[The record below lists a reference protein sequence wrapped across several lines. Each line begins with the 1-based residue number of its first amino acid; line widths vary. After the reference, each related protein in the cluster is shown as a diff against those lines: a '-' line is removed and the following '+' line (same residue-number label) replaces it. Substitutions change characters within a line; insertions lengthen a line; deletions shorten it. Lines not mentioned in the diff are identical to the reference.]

1 MARTKGAKDK
11 GRRRKNISPRQSTQ
25 HPAAAK
31 TATLTAVTQESPPD
45 RPAIPPNE
53 FAAAITA
60 AIAAELQ
67 TSQPGPPASSPH
79 GDGATAC
86 ESPGPA
92 ASFDPASLTMDG
104 LASAWQLPFYALGV
118 GLHLLRITPDPE
130 PIFAVGRRRA
140 KDMAKSSYPI
150 YEHLMREY
158 LAVNPDDTVGVAAG
172 ATALNAI
179 GIVPEIIDAV
189 VKARRKAAAAQPQPQ
204 PPAPVPG
211 PLVT

>member
-1 MARTKGAKDK
+1 MARTKGAKDRATRK
-11 GRRRKNISPRQSTQ
+11 KPFHRRSTQ

-53 FAAAITA
+53 FTA

-67 TSQPGPPASSPH
+67 ASQPGPPASSPH
-79 GDGATAC
+79 GDDATAC

-92 ASFDPASLTMDG
+92 ASFDPAGLTLDG
-104 LASAWQLPFYALGV
+104 LAAAWQVPFYALGV
-118 GLHLLRITPDPE
+118 GLRWLRVTPDPE

-140 KDMAKSSYPI
+140 KDLAKPSYPI
-150 YEHLMREY
+150 YEHYMREY

-204 PPAPVPG
+204 PPVPIPG
-211 PLVT
+211 PLSP

>member
-1 MARTKGAKDK
+1 MARTRGAKDK
-11 GRRRKNISPRQSTQ
+11 TLRKKPFHQRRSAQ

-31 TATLTAVTQESPPD
+31 TVTLTAVTQESPPD
-45 RPAIPPNE
+45 RPAIPPDE
-53 FAAAITA
+53 FTA

-67 TSQPGPPASSPH
+67 TSQPGSPASSPH
-79 GDGATAC
+79 GGDAPAC
-86 ESPGPA
+86 DSPSPA
-92 ASFDPASLTMDG
+92 ASFDPAGLTLDG
-104 LASAWQLPFYALGV
+104 LAAAWQLPFYALGV
-118 GLHLLRITPDPE
+118 ALRAMRVTPDPE

-140 KDMAKSSYPI
+140 KDLAKPSYPI
-150 YEHLMREY
+150 YEHYMREY

-204 PPAPVPG
+204 PSTPIPG